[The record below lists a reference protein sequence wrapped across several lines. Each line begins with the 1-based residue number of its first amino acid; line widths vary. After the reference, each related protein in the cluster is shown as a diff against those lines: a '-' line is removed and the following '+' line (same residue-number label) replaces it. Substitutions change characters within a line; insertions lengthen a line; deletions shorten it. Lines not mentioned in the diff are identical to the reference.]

1 MLPITVINVLPF
13 IEAIG
18 IIAFCIS
25 GFIRAQQRKF
35 DPVGV
40 FIVGFATAFG
50 GGTLRDILLERRPF
64 FWVEHDGY
72 VIALFIFSMVAGKS
86 IDFMHRVFSRK
97 GMIVADAL
105 GLGLFTVTST
115 AVALD
120 SGMPYIVAAMYGVI
134 GAAFGGVIRDVLC
147 GDTPLL
153 LTDSRP
159 YASCTFVGAWVYIIL
174 QHLNA
179 NDFISLGI
187 ASSLIVILRLVSMKL
202 KWEVPKGF

>member
-159 YASCTFVGAWVYIIL
+159 YASCAFVGAWIYIIL

-187 ASSLIVILRLVSMKL
+187 ASSLIVILRLVSVKL

>member
-105 GLGLFTVTST
+105 GLGLFTGTST

-159 YASCTFVGAWVYIIL
+159 YASCAFVGAWVYIIL

-187 ASSLIVILRLVSMKL
+187 ASSLIVVLRLVSVKL

>member
-159 YASCTFVGAWVYIIL
+159 YASCAFVGAWVYIIL

-187 ASSLIVILRLVSMKL
+187 ASSLIVILRLVSVKL

>member
-134 GAAFGGVIRDVLC
+134 GAAFGGVSRDVLC

-159 YASCTFVGAWVYIIL
+159 YASCAFVGAWVYIIL

-187 ASSLIVILRLVSMKL
+187 ASSLIVVLRLVSVKL

>member
-40 FIVGFATAFG
+40 VIVGFATAFG
-50 GGTLRDILLERRPF
+50 GGTLRGILLERRPF

-159 YASCTFVGAWVYIIL
+159 YASCAFVGAWVYIIL

-187 ASSLIVILRLVSMKL
+187 ASSLIVVLRLVSVKL

>member
-120 SGMPYIVAAMYGVI
+120 SGMPYIVAGMYGVI

-159 YASCTFVGAWVYIIL
+159 YASCAFVGAWVYIIL

-187 ASSLIVILRLVSMKL
+187 ASSLIVILRLVSVKL

>member
-159 YASCTFVGAWVYIIL
+159 YASCAFVGAWVYIIL

-187 ASSLIVILRLVSMKL
+187 ASSLIVVLRLVSVKL

>member
-105 GLGLFTVTST
+105 GLGLFTGTST

-159 YASCTFVGAWVYIIL
+159 YASCAFVGAWVYIIL

>member
-1 MLPITVINVLPF
+1 
-13 IEAIG
+13 
-18 IIAFCIS
+18 
-25 GFIRAQQRKF
+25 
-35 DPVGV
+35 
-40 FIVGFATAFG
+40 
-50 GGTLRDILLERRPF
+50 
-64 FWVEHDGY
+64 
-72 VIALFIFSMVAGKS
+72 
-86 IDFMHRVFSRK
+86 
-97 GMIVADAL
+97 MIVADAL

-159 YASCTFVGAWVYIIL
+159 YASCAFVGAWVYIIL

-187 ASSLIVILRLVSMKL
+187 ASSLIVILRLVSVKL

>member
-105 GLGLFTVTST
+105 GLGLFTGTST

-159 YASCTFVGAWVYIIL
+159 YASCAFVGAWVYIIL

-187 ASSLIVILRLVSMKL
+187 ASSLIVVLRLVSMKL

>member
-105 GLGLFTVTST
+105 GLGLFTGTST

-159 YASCTFVGAWVYIIL
+159 YASCAFVGAWVYIIL

-187 ASSLIVILRLVSMKL
+187 ASSLIVILRLVSVKL

>member
-1 MLPITVINVLPF
+1 MFPVTVIKILPF

-40 FIVGFATAFG
+40 FIVGFVTAFG

-64 FWVEHDGY
+64 FWVEHENY
-72 VIALFIFSMVAGKS
+72 VIALFVFSMLAGKS
-86 IDFMHRVFSRK
+86 IDFMHRVLSPK

-105 GLGLFTVTST
+105 GLGLFTITST

-120 SGMPYIVAAMYGVI
+120 AGMPYFIATMFGVI

-147 GDTPLL
+147 GDTPMLL
-153 LTDSRP
+153 SDSRP
-159 YASCTFVGAWVYIIL
+159 YASCAFVGAWLYIVL
-174 QHLNA
+174 QHLGA
-179 NDFISLGI
+179 NDIISLVI
-187 ASSLIVILRLVSMKL
+187 ASSTIVVLRLISVKL

>member
-1 MLPITVINVLPF
+1 LPF

-159 YASCTFVGAWVYIIL
+159 YASCAFVGAWVYIIL

-187 ASSLIVILRLVSMKL
+187 ASSLIVILRLVSVKL

>member
-1 MLPITVINVLPF
+1 M
-13 IEAIG
+13 
-18 IIAFCIS
+18 
-25 GFIRAQQRKF
+25 
-35 DPVGV
+35 

-159 YASCTFVGAWVYIIL
+159 YASCAFVGAWVYIIL

-187 ASSLIVILRLVSMKL
+187 ASSLIVVLRLVSVKL